1 MKGKHRIVVSTK
13 RQKYEFELRRNL
25 TILRGDSATGKTT
38 LIEMI
43 QDHENDPSGSP
54 VELISDKKCYVLE
67 GALWKEQLAG
77 ITDSIVFIDEGN
89 TFVKTEEFAG
99 VIQNTD
105 NYYVI
110 VSRESLP
117 ALPYSVEE
125 IYGIRESGK
134 YASTKQIYNEF
145 YRLYGVK
152 NHSEQIIPSR
162 IIVEDS
168 NSGFDFFD
176 KLSKDQRYE
185 VSSANGKSN
194 IFSEILRN
202 QDEKTLLVI
211 ADGAAFGAEME
222 RIMKLVEVRDNLVL
236 YLPESF
242 EWLILKSGIIT
253 DKEVLSILEKPQNYI
268 ECSAYFSWERFFT
281 ALLIEKTK
289 QSYMQYTKHKL
300 NSVYLRKRESQL
312 ICEQMRQIN
321 LGVELGK

>member
-43 QDHENDPSGSP
+43 QDHENDPLGSP

-89 TFVKTEEFAG
+89 TFVKAEEFAG

-125 IYGIRESGK
+125 IYGIRTSGK
-134 YASTKQIYNEF
+134 YGTLKQIYHEF
-145 YRLYGVK
+145 YRIYNLDETKGEIEPEAV
-152 NHSEQIIPSR
+152 
-162 IIVEDS
+162 VTED
-168 NSGFDFFD
+168 
-176 KLSKDQRYE
+176 LS
-185 VSSANGKSN
+185 
-194 IFSEILRN
+194 
-202 QDEKTLLVI
+202 
-211 ADGAAFGAEME
+211 
-222 RIMKLVEVRDNLVL
+222 
-236 YLPESF
+236 
-242 EWLILKSGIIT
+242 LIHI
-253 DKEVLSILEKPQNYI
+253 
-268 ECSAYFSWERFFT
+268 
-281 ALLIEKTK
+281 
-289 QSYMQYTKHKL
+289 
-300 NSVYLRKRESQL
+300 
-312 ICEQMRQIN
+312 
-321 LGVELGK
+321 